1 MTTTFCPAD
10 TAPPPTLWWVFDDY
24 GRWVC
29 AYTPDH
35 LLSWLLDY
43 RTNPNT
49 RDDS

>member
-10 TAPPPTLWWVFDDY
+10 T
-24 GRWVC
+24 WVC